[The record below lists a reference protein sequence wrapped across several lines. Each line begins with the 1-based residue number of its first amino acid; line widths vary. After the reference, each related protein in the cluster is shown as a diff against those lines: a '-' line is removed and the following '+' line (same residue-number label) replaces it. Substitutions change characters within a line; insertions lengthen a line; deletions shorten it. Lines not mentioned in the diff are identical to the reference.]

1 MHHIVLI
8 SGSGARIWYISVMLG
23 EGVLCAKYDPTL
35 FMRHRMTDKVTV
47 ATEQRGDQ
55 LQPVIIS

>member
-1 MHHIVLI
+1 MLM
-8 SGSGARIWYISVMLG
+8 SGSGPRIWYISVMLG
-23 EGVLCAKYDPTL
+23 EGVLCAKHDPTL
-35 FMRHRMTDKVTV
+35 FMRHRMTDKAIV

>member
-1 MHHIVLI
+1 MLM
-8 SGSGARIWYISVMLG
+8 SGSGPCIWYISVMLG

-35 FMRHRMTDKVTV
+35 LRHGMSDKATV